1 MKITSIISDELI
13 LEVKRLSKAK
23 NITEAVKIAL
33 NHYVAIQKLKEL
45 GNELNEKPLKLKHEA
60 EEIRALNRQ

>member
-13 LEVKRLSKAK
+13 MEVKRLSKAK

-33 NHYVAIQKLKEL
+33 NNYVAIQKLKEM
-45 GNELNEKPLKLKHEA
+45 GEEVNEKPLKFKHEA